1 MENYSNDE
9 GHEPAIGKPHQ
20 SGRRRTITAEDLAR
34 KKRVHQDSPCSRK
47 KEKTCCKSP
56 VVFVK
61 TTRSEAKADYKSEN

>member
-1 MENYSNDE
+1 
-9 GHEPAIGKPHQ
+9 
-20 SGRRRTITAEDLAR
+20 LAR